1 MDTSGALHST
11 LVEVLFDLE
20 ILLGYSINGAS
31 SRPVSGR
38 APSPESQNVDNENDQ
53 GQLVPL
59 VSLESYQGVA
69 PGDPNNR
76 YTGSEE

>member
-1 MDTSGALHST
+1 
-11 LVEVLFDLE
+11 VEVLFDLE
-20 ILLGYSINGAS
+20 ILLGYSIDGVS

-38 APSPESQNVDNENDQ
+38 APSPVSQNVKGLFLSNDNENDQ

-59 VSLESYQGVA
+59 VSLDHQGVA

-76 YTGSEE
+76 YTGS